1 MPKPAPWPMSIS
13 GMTILIRLDPETGA
27 PPENPV
33 FAAPWEAQAF
43 AMAVELHGQ
52 GEFEWPEFA
61 DALSKEL
68 LGAGAAQDGDDYYL
82 HWLTALEKLVV
93 AKGLMTEPERAG
105 RQAAWDA
112 AAKATPHGEPIALD
126 RAARGES

>member
-1 MPKPAPWPMSIS
+1 
-13 GMTILIRLDPETGA
+13 MTPPDATA
-27 PPENPV
+27 DSPPEARV

-43 AMAVELHGQ
+43 AMAVELHAAGR
-52 GEFEWPEFA
+52 FAWPEFA

-68 LGAGAAQDGDDYYL
+68 LAAGAEQDGHDYYL
-82 HWLTALEKLVV
+82 HWLAALEKLAV
-93 AKGLMTEPERAG
+93 AKGLMTEPERAS

-126 RAARGES
+126 RAARSG